1 MSFLLSCSLR
11 PRVLGSPPTTV
22 PLPSSGS
29 PGPMAWCV
37 HPSCYFFVVMWS
49 DSDKY
54 FYRVYLGFGVEF
66 FCILLFSPS
75 SRPREFAGT
84 HSVRATSCT
93 TEPMCPLFSH
103 CVTDVRFLWFRFSA
117 TSSSARDIR
126 SGGTFILMSWIPEG
140 GLLGEGC
147 VVSLTRGIIRYI
159 VSLTRGII
167 RLLSKG
173 SITSHFHQQ
182 WAGFLFL
189 FP

>member
-1 MSFLLSCSLR
+1 MSFLLSCSLH
-11 PRVLGSPPTTV
+11 PWVLGSPPTTV

-29 PGPMAWCV
+29 PGPMAWCA
-37 HPSCYFFVVMWS
+37 SFLYFFVVMWS

-54 FYRVYLGFGVEF
+54 LHRVCLGFGVEF

-75 SRPREFAGT
+75 SRPREFAGADA
-84 HSVRATSCT
+84 VRATSCA

-117 TSSSARDIR
+117 TSSSAGDIR
-126 SGGTFILMSWIPEG
+126 PGGAFVSMSWIPEG

>member
-22 PLPSSGS
+22 PLLSSGS
-29 PGPMAWCV
+29 PGPMAWCA
-37 HPSCYFFVVMWS
+37 SFLYFFVVMWS

-54 FYRVYLGFGVEF
+54 FHRVYLGFGVEF
-66 FCILLFSPS
+66 FCILLSHRVHVLVS
-75 SRPREFAGT
+75 SLVQT
-84 HSVRATSCT
+84 QVRATSCT

-126 SGGTFILMSWIPEG
+126 PGGTFILMSWIPEG